1 MIVTFYFFISWV
13 LVMLFLHNRIQQHA
27 SVKEVT
33 LLLLLSCLINT
44 HTYVGL
50 FDTFKWMKTTTDTQL
65 FIAVLIF
72 KNLLVPLLISCFTFL
87 IYRSPWNKKIVLFLL
102 FSLIILSL
110 DLLNVSK
117 GMYSFKQW
125 NHFNTFLY
133 FAFFLSVLLFS
144 LKWFRGLDWSSG
156 GENNVVD

>member
-13 LVMLFLHNRIQQHA
+13 LVMPFLHNRIQQHA

-72 KNLLVPLLISCFTFL
+72 KNLLVP
-87 IYRSPWNKKIVLFLL
+87 Y
-102 FSLIILSL
+102 
-110 DLLNVSK
+110 
-117 GMYSFKQW
+117 
-125 NHFNTFLY
+125 
-133 FAFFLSVLLFS
+133 
-144 LKWFRGLDWSSG
+144 
-156 GENNVVD
+156 